1 MAQLTLYYRFTLLLR
16 VVQLLWQLKNFCQLT
31 QHTSI
36 SCLCSS
42 PMWMFLLEAPYKVV
56 TQGSIISPHACF
68 VLSSVPL
75 GIVCLMLII
84 VSLLFNSTSEPV
96 EFRHGL
102 INQLS
107 SHFLSQLP
115 RLHRQGCFHHFFL
128 LLNIGFSLKFSPTF
142 EISVY
147 LCMHMYT
154 YIKVCWK
161 ASKDE
166 KSEGAKISWGM
177 LWLENMQLWCHS
189 KLTTDSLYN
198 LSHLS
203 AKWKNNICS

>member
-1 MAQLTLYYRFTLLLR
+1 MEATGQGGIGQALEGAGWCPPSKRETRRGTDNKHRHRASCVGGKAACRAYVSVASRALDPSG
-16 VVQLLWQLKNFCQLT
+16 VQVPSL
-31 QHTSI
+31 
-36 SCLCSS
+36 
-42 PMWMFLLEAPYKVV
+42 
-56 TQGSIISPHACF
+56 IISPHAYF

-84 VSLLFNSTSEPV
+84 VSLLFNSASEPV

-154 YIKVCWK
+154 YIKVCRK

-166 KSEGAKISWGM
+166 KREGAKISWGT
-177 LWLENMQLWCHS
+177 LWLENMQL
-189 KLTTDSLYN
+189 
-198 LSHLS
+198 
-203 AKWKNNICS
+203 